1 MGTLGKGFLLWILG
15 IPAGVIMLLWLL
27 GILR

>member
-27 GILR
+27 GILH

>member
-15 IPAGVIMLLWLL
+15 IPAGVIVLLWFL
-27 GILR
+27 GILH

>member
-15 IPAGVIMLLWLL
+15 IPAGVVVILWLL

>member
-15 IPAGVIMLLWLL
+15 IPAGVIVLLWLL